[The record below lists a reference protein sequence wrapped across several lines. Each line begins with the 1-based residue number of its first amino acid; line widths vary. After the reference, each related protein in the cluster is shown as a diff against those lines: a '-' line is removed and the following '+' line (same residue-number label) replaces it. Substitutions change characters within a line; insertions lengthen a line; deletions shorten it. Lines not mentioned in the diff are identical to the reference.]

1 MFFAYFFFSAMFCS
15 SSDFNSNKRERSE
28 IEDSCAQNNK
38 QDIYLK
44 NEIYEFSLDEIMN
57 FYWKNFIFWGSN

>member
-1 MFFAYFFFSAMFCS
+1 MFCS
-15 SSDFNSNKRERSE
+15 SNDFNNKKRDRSD
-28 IEDSCAQNNK
+28 IEDSCAQNKK